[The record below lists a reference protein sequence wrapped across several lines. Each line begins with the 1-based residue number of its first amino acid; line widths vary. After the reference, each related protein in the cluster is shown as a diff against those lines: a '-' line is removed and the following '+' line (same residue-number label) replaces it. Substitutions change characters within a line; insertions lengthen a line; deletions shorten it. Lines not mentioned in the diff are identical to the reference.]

1 MYLKCLIVFSI
12 STFRTDHSTFRTLD
26 VKMKGLKNPSAS
38 CGGGGTG
45 GWGGVNSE
53 GSPDIKVDFS

>member
-1 MYLKCLIVFSI
+1 MFNCIFYFYLS
-12 STFRTDHSTFRTLD
+12 RTDHSTFRTLD

-38 CGGGGTG
+38 CGGGGPG